1 MSQES
6 IKKRKGE
13 IRERGKGGG
22 GEGRGRSSPR
32 PSVGQI
38 GGIQEMTG
46 WGYHYTTGAECHP
59 EVMGVCEASG
69 LET

>member
-1 MSQES
+1 MGGG
-6 IKKRKGE
+6 KRKE
-13 IRERGKGGG
+13 LSKA
-22 GEGRGRSSPR
+22 
-32 PSVGQI
+32 SVGQI